1 MELLP
6 LFQNGEQHPIVL
18 LNNKFLHMIPS
29 TTMTP
34 QEVGL
39 STLEN
44 LSVAERLNQW
54 MFDSIRP
61 YVKGAV
67 LEIGSGIGN
76 ISSCFVQNGM
86 PLHVS
91 DYSADYC
98 RMLEEKF
105 DTEPLIRDVLHLDLA
120 IPDIETA
127 YPKLIGKFNTVFALN
142 VVEHIKDHQLALAN
156 CYKLLAPGGRVIILV
171 PAYQALYN
179 GFDKELEHFRRYTR
193 ASLRRLLESQKFE
206 VMRTWHFNFAG
217 IFGWFWSGTVM
228 GKKTLP
234 AGELKFYNKLVPVFR
249 VADKMVGNQVGLSV
263 IGVGVK

>member
-1 MELLP
+1 MLESP
-6 LFQNGEQHPIVL
+6 
-18 LNNKFLHMIPS
+18 
-29 TTMTP
+29 TMTP

-61 YVKGAV
+61 YVKGNI
-67 LEIGSGIGN
+67 LEVGSGIGN
-76 ISSCFVQNGM
+76 ISACFVQNKL
-86 PLHVS
+86 PLYVS
-91 DYSADYC
+91 DYSIDYC
-98 RMLEEKF
+98 QMLQQKF
-105 DTEPLIRDVLHLDLA
+105 DMEPLIKDVLHLDLA
-120 IPDIETA
+120 TPDIENLH
-127 YPKLIGKFNTVFALN
+127 PKLMGKFNTIFALN
-142 VVEHIKDHQLALAN
+142 VVEHIKDHELALAN
-156 CYKLLAPGGRVIILV
+156 CYKMLAHGGRVIILV

-206 VMRTWHFNFAG
+206 VKRTWHFNFAG

-234 AGELKFYNKLVPVFR
+234 AGELKFYNKLVPLFR
-249 VADKMVGNQVGLSV
+249 VADKVVGNNVGLSV
-263 IGVGVK
+263 IGVGVKN